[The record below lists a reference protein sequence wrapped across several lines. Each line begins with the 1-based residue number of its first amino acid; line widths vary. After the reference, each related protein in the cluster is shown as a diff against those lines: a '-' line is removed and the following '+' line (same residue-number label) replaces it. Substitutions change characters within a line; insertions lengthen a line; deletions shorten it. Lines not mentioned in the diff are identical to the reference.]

1 MMKLIRNLWR
11 RRHHQKY
18 RRCVN
23 MVKLLKSERRYC
35 LITEGNESLVPW
47 YDRYIEIWRKLGKR
61 YEV

>member
-1 MMKLIRNLWR
+1 
-11 RRHHQKY
+11 
-18 RRCVN
+18 